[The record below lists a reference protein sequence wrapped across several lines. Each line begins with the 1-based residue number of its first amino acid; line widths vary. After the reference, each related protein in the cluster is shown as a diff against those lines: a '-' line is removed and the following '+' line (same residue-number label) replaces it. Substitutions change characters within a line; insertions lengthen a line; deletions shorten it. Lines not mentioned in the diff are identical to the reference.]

1 MAKAMARG
9 DALVADA
16 VPGRKTFPRRCF
28 AVAFVLG
35 VAACAP
41 LDTNVPVGFD
51 LAGHWV
57 VDELA
62 SDPPPDI
69 KAIRRREDR
78 QAVRDRPS
86 KAGGSAA
93 FVVQDFPVLAAAS
106 LHIEQD
112 RDSMGIRYG
121 ETIYRDISWGE
132 RKRDFWTVKTGW
144 EEGSLAVRSTR
155 GGVRGRETFTL
166 EDGGKRLRV
175 AVQVK
180 TAGENIDSV
189 RVFHRR

>member
-1 MAKAMARG
+1 MTRVQTRLDKVRNAPLRG
-9 DALVADA
+9 CL
-16 VPGRKTFPRRCF
+16 
-28 AVAFVLG
+28 AVAFTLG
-35 VAACAP
+35 VAACTA
-41 LDTNVPVGFD
+41 LNTNIPTGFN
-51 LAGHWV
+51 LAGSWV

-62 SDPPPDI
+62 SDPPPDL
-69 KAIRRREDR
+69 KAIRLREDR
-78 QAVRDRPS
+78 KAVRDRRP
-86 KAGGSAA
+86 KAQGSAA

-106 LHIEQD
+106 LHIEQN

-132 RKRDFWTVKTGW
+132 RKRDFWTVQTGW
-144 EEGSLAVRSTR
+144 EEGALAVRSKR
-155 GGVRGRETFTL
+155 GGVSGRETFTL

-175 AVQVK
+175 TVEVR